1 MLEIKIEEKMDL
13 SRVASQMEKF
23 PSRVDVSENPQRK
36 AVPCGR

>member
-13 SRVASQMEKF
+13 SRVACQMEKF